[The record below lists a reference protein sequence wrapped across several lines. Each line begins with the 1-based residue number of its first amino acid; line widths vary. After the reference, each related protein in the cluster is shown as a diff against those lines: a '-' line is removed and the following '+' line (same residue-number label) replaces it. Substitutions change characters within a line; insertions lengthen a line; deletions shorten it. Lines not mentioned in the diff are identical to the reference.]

1 MAKTDN
7 TNPRSYKRTV
17 DWGAIGKQFTDA
29 IVDTKTKQTETAKKG
44 FEAQKERAKVKSKR
58 AERKEVFEDEAIE
71 FEKIQRANQ
80 RTIQT
85 NTDSRNAVTLG
96 VTEQGVVKYNE
107 LFKGFKTGA
116 ISEREFLRSRQNLKD
131 GFTNYFRIAKE
142 YNDMKANAEK
152 SIAEGGSKTITD
164 FMLGQ
169 LESLQNTEDLQVSF
183 TDKGQWNVNYYDGVT
198 LTKQEMPIETFGV
211 IGRVNYSGF
220 DVDATAT
227 AIEKKVGGYIKQRNR
242 TTISDPRERK
252 DYEDNMNAHLNQAL
266 GNAGQLASYLLD
278 NIDVDENGEPFELTL
293 DTSVAATSKNYILVT
308 IDNNDSVPTFQVS
321 DEAKE
326 YAKQKLKQQVEGRF
340 DISIRTTPKP
350 SGGGGKRSG
359 GSGTTSKATFV
370 PLSSDRELFSKLVGY
385 EDRIGGGE
393 STDGERSVLEIARDT
408 LMEKRFPIEERDKIK
423 ALLGGQF
430 DSQGNLSVKGDKY
443 YRPAVVRYL
452 ANTGV
457 LPSGTTL
464 ITEEKDGVLKVNEE
478 ALRKADQYI
487 EGVTTGTITPPS
499 GTGTKP
505 SPDGFDPNDYKK

>member
-29 IVDTKTKQTETAKKG
+29 IVDTKTQETETAKKG
-44 FEAQKERAKVKSKR
+44 FEAQKELAKVKADRAKR
-58 AERKEVFEDEAIE
+58 REVFEDEAVE
-71 FEKIQRANQ
+71 FGKLQRANQ
-80 RTIQT
+80 RAIQT
-85 NTDSRNAVTLG
+85 NTKSRNDITLAI
-96 VTEQGVVKYNE
+96 TNQGVDKYND
-107 LFKGFKTGA
+107 LFQGFKTGK

-169 LESLQNTEDLQVSF
+169 LESLQNTENLDVSF
-183 TDKGQWNVNYYDGVT
+183 TDKGQWNVSYLDGVT
-198 LTKQEMPIETFGV
+198 QTKQVMPIETFGV

-220 DVDATAT
+220 DADAAAA
-227 AIEKKVGGYIKQRNR
+227 AIEEKVGGYIKQRNR
-242 TTISDPRERK
+242 TTLSDPRERK

-278 NIDVDENGEPFELTL
+278 TIDVDENGEPFELTL
-293 DTSVAATSKNYILVT
+293 DPSVAATSKNYILVT
-308 IDNNDSVPTFQVS
+308 INNNDSVPTFQVS

-326 YAKQKLKQQVEGRF
+326 YAKQILKQQVEGRF

-350 SGGGGKRSG
+350 SGGGGRRSG

-370 PLSSDRELFSKLVGY
+370 PLSSDRELFAKLIAY
-385 EDRIGGGE
+385 EDKIEGGE
-393 STDGERSVLEIARDT
+393 ERSSTEIASDAI
-408 LMEKRFPIEERDKIK
+408 LEQMFPIEERDEIK
-423 ALLGGQF
+423 SLLGGKF
-430 DSQGNLSVKGDKY
+430 DSEGNLSVKGDKF

-452 ANTGV
+452 ANQGV
-457 LPSGTTL
+457 LPPGTKL
-464 ITEEKDGVLKVNEE
+464 ITEDNDGVLRINRE
-478 ALRKADQYI
+478 ALEKADQYV

-499 GTGTKP
+499 GTGTGTGSKYNP
-505 SPDGFDPNDYKK
+505 

>member
-44 FEAQKERAKVKSKR
+44 FEAQKERAKVKADR
-58 AERKEVFEDEAIE
+58 AERKEVFKDEAIE
-71 FEKIQRANQ
+71 FARLQRANQ
-80 RTIQT
+80 RAIQT
-85 NTDSRNAVTLG
+85 NTKSRNDITLAVTS
-96 VTEQGVVKYNE
+96 QGVDKYNE
-107 LFKGFKTGA
+107 LFQGFKSGK

-131 GFTNYFRIAKE
+131 GFSNYFRIAKE

-220 DVDATAT
+220 DVDATAA
-227 AIEKKVGGYIKQRNR
+227 AIEKKVGGYIKQRGR
-242 TTISDPRERK
+242 TKISDPRERK

-278 NIDVDENGEPFELTL
+278 TIDVDENGEPFELTL
-293 DTSVAATSKNYILVT
+293 DPSVAATSENYILVT
-308 IDNNDSVPTFQVS
+308 ISNNDSVPTFQVS

-340 DISIRTTPKP
+340 DISTIITPKP
-350 SGGGGKRSG
+350 KRNNPPPNTGKKVSF
-359 GSGTTSKATFV
+359 A
-370 PLSSDRELFSKLVGY
+370 PLSSDRELFAKLIAY
-385 EDRIGGGE
+385 EDKIGGGE
-393 STDGERSVLEIARDT
+393 STDGKRPVLEVAADALR
-408 LMEKRFPIEERDKIK
+408 EKRFPIEERDKVK

-430 DSQGNLSVKGDKY
+430 DSEGNLSVKGDKY

-452 ANTGV
+452 ANTGF
-457 LPSGTTL
+457 LPPGTTL
-464 ITEEKDGVLKVNEE
+464 ITEGKDGVLKVNEE
-478 ALRKADQYI
+478 ALRKADQYV

-499 GTGTKP
+499 GSSSGIGSKYKIEGKP
-505 SPDGFDPNDYKK
+505 

>member
-44 FEAQKERAKVKSKR
+44 FEAQKERAKVKRER
-58 AERKEVFEDEAIE
+58 AERKEVFKDEAIE
-71 FEKIQRANQ
+71 FARLQRDNQRA
-80 RTIQT
+80 IQT
-85 NTDSRNAVTLG
+85 NTPSRNAVTLG

-107 LFKGFKTGA
+107 LFQAFKSGK

-169 LESLQNTEDLQVSF
+169 LESLQNTEKLDVSF
-183 TDKGQWNVNYYDGVT
+183 TDKGQWNVSYLDGVT
-198 LTKQEMPIETFGV
+198 QTKQEMPIETFGV

-220 DVDATAT
+220 DEETA
-227 AIEKKVGGYIKQRNR
+227 AKEIDD
-242 TTISDPRERK
+242 TIGTFTNQYGNVTKIDPRDRP
-252 DYEDNMNAHLNQAL
+252 DYENLIDKKLNVAL

-293 DTSVAATSKNYILVT
+293 DPKVAATNKNYILVT
-308 IDNNDSVPTFQVS
+308 INNNNSVPTFQVS

-326 YAKQKLKQQVEGRF
+326 YAKQKLKEQVEGRF
-340 DISIRTTPKP
+340 DISKKVTRNR
-350 SGGGGKRSG
+350 GGGSSRGRG
-359 GSGTTSKATFV
+359 GTKTSQPTFV
-370 PLSSDRELFSKLVGY
+370 PLSSDRDLFAKLRDY
-385 EDRIGGGE
+385 EDQRETKISKG
-393 STDGERSVLEIARDT
+393 
-408 LMEKRFPIEERDKIK
+408 LMEARFPMEERDRIK
-423 ALLGGQF
+423 ALLGGEF
-430 DSQGNLSVKGDKY
+430 DSEGNLSVKSDKY

-457 LPSGTTL
+457 LPPGTEL
-464 ITEEKDGVLKVNEE
+464 ITEDENGILIVNEE
-478 ALRKADQYI
+478 ALQKADQYV
-487 EGVTTGTITPPS
+487 EGLTTGTITPS
-499 GTGTKP
+499 KSSETETETETETGTGSKYNP
-505 SPDGFDPNDYKK
+505 